1 MRQRKECVNS
11 FGSGVRR
18 KKNCFLM
25 LCLVLGT
32 RKAVW
37 VIRSA
42 SLKVCRHLFE
52 KNRLSHP
59 SSAEHTHTGLRLIFV
74 VYFFVDLPVPVFII
88 SCRKRE
94 VGEEMELWETNLTV
108 FKLVNRGGASGSDL
122 EINFLVFFFFMLLE
136 SKQNFFLEIVFSLD
150 LDVRVPQSLM
160 LIYFTLMCP
169 IFAHS
174 TKKNVAIQNKS
185 FNNSQ
190 QVSVLLRESIV
201 ISIVAKQKKGGK

>member
-1 MRQRKECVNS
+1 MCQLFRIRCKEKEKLFS
-11 FGSGVRR
+11 HALPSSRH
-18 KKNCFLM
+18 KKSR
-25 LCLVLGT
+25 LGNQ
-32 RKAVW
+32 K
-37 VIRSA
+37 
-42 SLKVCRHLFE
+42 CLFE
-52 KNRLSHP
+52 SVSTPVREIEKSFE
-59 SSAEHTHTGLRLIFV
+59 SSFFCRTHTHRFTIDFCCLIFCG
-74 VYFFVDLPVPVFII
+74 P
-88 SCRKRE
+88 SCAGFYYLLKKR
-94 VGEEMELWETNLTV
+94 GGRELWETNLTV

-174 TKKNVAIQNKS
+174 TRKNVAIQNKS

-190 QVSVLLRESIV
+190 QVSVLLSRS
-201 ISIVAKQKKGGK
+201 